1 MTQPTGDLAAI
12 AKRRELAWNRA
23 DAWRSLTDDAYAY
36 AIPNRRPAR
45 GKGGG
50 NAGRAPGQE
59 TTSEIFDAT
68 AADLVH
74 QSAAQ
79 LRDDIAP
86 PGSALGRLSLT
97 PLARRQLLKARG
109 AAAVDALM
117 EIHADLSDAAN
128 AQFTGASGFPTAL
141 LEVCLD
147 AHVGTG
153 AMLVLEGDIH
163 QPCHFAA
170 IPQDEIAL
178 EIDLF
183 GRETLIDW
191 KQMATKSM
199 IRAAFPNAKFSEDF
213 LKDWEKTSE
222 DEIEF
227 SQCWL
232 KLTKGTGW
240 RFLVFIENKAV
251 AGKPEPALDQVVYA
265 CPVITMLF
273 SRVPGEDRGRGP
285 VLNLAPFFRVANKI
299 MELQLKSAAIDLLG
313 IWLYNPHD
321 VNPDTLSLEPG
332 AMWPGTTGG
341 MMGESI
347 KRLDTRGDR
356 SDIAA
361 NLMGDLRQQIAAGFQ
376 RAPLPETGKTPG
388 SATEYMVRDKENIR
402 RYRGAY
408 GRMVEDFVP
417 RLFLRVVEIVQRV
430 WNIHPNIKLDRMM
443 TQLDVLSP
451 LAVSMRMQAYL
462 PVLEYMQVAGQIMAL
477 PPEVDMFAER
487 ERLLASMAYDT
498 GARPEFIV
506 NDDERAAKRQAQAAA
521 MAMAAAAQAQA
532 AQPQVPPPDPGTA
545 T

>member
-1 MTQPTGDLAAI
+1 MTEPRGDLPAI
-12 AKRRELAWNRA
+12 TKRRELAWTRA
-23 DAWRSLTDDAYAY
+23 DAWRALTDDAYAY

-50 NAGRAPGQE
+50 YGARAPGQE

-86 PGSALGRLSLT
+86 PGAALGRLSLT
-97 PLARRQLLKARG
+97 PLARRQLLKTRG
-109 AAAVDALM
+109 AAAVDGMMA
-117 EIHADLSDAAN
+117 IHADLSDAAN

-147 AHVGTG
+147 CHVGTG

-191 KQMATKSM
+191 KQMATKAM
-199 IRAAFPNAKFSEDF
+199 IRGAFPKANFSEAF
-213 LKDWEKTSE
+213 LKDWDKTSQ
-222 DEIEF
+222 DEVEF
-227 SQCWL
+227 SQCWVRL
-232 KLTKGTGW
+232 SKGTGW
-240 RFLVFIENKAV
+240 RFLLFVEGQTSK
-251 AGKPEPALDQVVYA
+251 GKPEPVVDNVVHA

-285 VLNLAPFFRVANKI
+285 VLNMAPFFRVANKI

-321 VNPDTLSLEPG
+321 VNPDTLQLAPG

-361 NLMGDLRQQIAAGFQ
+361 TLMSDLRQQIASGFQ
-376 RAPLPETGKTPG
+376 RAPLPDAGKTPG

-430 WNIHPNIKLDRMM
+430 WNIHPKMKLDRMM

-462 PVLEYMQVAGQIMAL
+462 PTIEYLQVVAQIASA
-477 PPEVDMFAER
+477 PPEVDFYIER
-487 ERLLASMAYDT
+487 ERLIADMGYDT
-498 GARPEFIV
+498 GARPEHIV
-506 NDDERAAKRQAQAAA
+506 NDDERAKKRQMQAAG
-521 MAMAAAAQAQA
+521 MAAAAAAQAQA
-532 AQPQVPPPDPGTA
+532 AQPELPPPAPGTA